1 MHYSTRPLVLM
12 ILLTLMLCGLQPGI
26 VQSQIRKN
34 QQDPGRWRNL
44 FDGKTLD
51 GWKKTNYGGEGE
63 INVTDGKI
71 VMEFGYSMSGITYN
85 GTPLPLTNYE
95 IRLDAVKL
103 DGSDFFC
110 GMTFPVADSHC
121 SFIVGGWGGAVV
133 GLSSIDGLDASEN
146 ETTRYMNFSQDKWYR
161 VRVRVEPH
169 QIHCWLNRKLVV
181 YQNIEGRKI
190 TTRNEVNLNKPLG
203 FSTWETRA
211 ALKKI
216 QIRELKVK
224 PSH

>member
-1 MHYSTRPLVLM
+1 MTLM
-12 ILLTLMLCGLQPGI
+12 TLMLSGLQPGI
-26 VQSQIRKN
+26 VQSQIRKTE
-34 QQDPGRWRNL
+34 QVPTRWLNL
-44 FDGKTLD
+44 FDGKTLA

-63 INVTDGKI
+63 INVTNGKI
-71 VMEFGYSMSGITYN
+71 VMEFGYSMSGITYD
-85 GTPLPLTNYE
+85 GKPLPQTNYE

-121 SFIVGGWGGAVV
+121 SFIVGGWGGAVL

-146 ETTRYMNFSQDKWYR
+146 ETTRYMNFQQDKWYR

-169 QIHCWLNRKLVV
+169 QIRCWLNRKLVV

-203 FSTWETRA
+203 FGTWETRA

-224 PSH
+224 PNH